1 MKVLLGVCGGVAAYK
16 AAELLRELQR
26 GGADVQVVMT
36 AEAEKFVGP
45 LTFAALSGRQVMGSM
60 WSPTVSEVAT
70 GEPRAFGI
78 EHIDVAQWADVLV
91 VAPATA
97 NVLAKLAH
105 GIADDLLTTMAL
117 ATTAPVVTAPAMN
130 VNMWRHP
137 ATRANVQ
144 VLSERGVQIVEPANG
159 ALACGM
165 VGEGRL
171 AEVSEIA
178 EAVLAAAQR
187 GVGRDE
193 SEALD
198 DLAGERVLI
207 TAGGTRE
214 AIDPVRFVG
223 NRSSG
228 KMGVALAEAARARG
242 AEVVLVTAAGRVA
255 GLGCEQVEVES
266 AEQMRA
272 AVMERMG
279 WASVVVMAAA
289 VADYRMVE
297 PAVQKIKK
305 KDERLV
311 LELERTPDILA
322 EVAQVRRPGT
332 LVVGFAAETERVA
345 EEGRRKLREKG
356 VDAIVAN
363 DVSGTESGIGV
374 DLNAGVMVMRDGE
387 VRIPLSTKRVMA
399 DRIWDEVAA
408 LRGTHGRGLNDEK
421 TAEAAFSAFAR
432 HV

>member
-1 MKVLLGVCGGVAAYK
+1 MNVLLGVCGGVAAYK

-26 GGADVQVVMT
+26 RGADVQVVMT
-36 AEAEKFVGP
+36 AGAEKFVAP
-45 LTFAALSGRQVMGSM
+45 LTFASLSGRQVLGSL
-60 WSPTVSEVAT
+60 WSPGVSETAE
-70 GEPRAFGI
+70 GEPQRFGI

-97 NVLAKLAH
+97 HVLAKLAH
-105 GIADDLLTTMAL
+105 GMADDLLTTIAL
-117 ATTAPVVTAPAMN
+117 ATRAEVVVAPAMN
-130 VNMWRHP
+130 VNMWQHA
-137 ATRANVQ
+137 ATQAN
-144 VLSERGVQIVEPANG
+144 LATLRERGVRVVEPG
-159 ALACGM
+159 SGELACGM

-171 AEVSEIA
+171 AEVEEIA
-178 EAVLAAAQR
+178 RAVMAPGRAQ
-187 GVGRDE
+187 
-193 SEALD
+193 
-198 DLAGERVLI
+198 DLLGERVLI

-255 GLGCEQVEVES
+255 GLACEQVEVES
-266 AEQMRA
+266 AEEMRA

-289 VADYRMVE
+289 VADYRMAA

-305 KDERLV
+305 TGERLV
-311 LELERTPDILA
+311 LEMERTPDILA
-322 EVAQVRRPGT
+322 EVARVRRPGT
-332 LVVGFAAETERVA
+332 LVVGFAAETQRVA

-363 DVSGTESGIGV
+363 DVSSESAGIGADV
-374 DLNAGVMVMRDGE
+374 NAGVMVLREGE
-387 VRIPLSTKRVMA
+387 VVLPVSSKRVMA
-399 DRIWDEVAA
+399 DGIWDEVAVM
-408 LRGTHGRGLNDEK
+408 R
-421 TAEAAFSAFAR
+421 SAVVRQLA
-432 HV
+432 